1 MSERRLEN
9 RFLCAE
15 LVTVNWVD
23 AEAELESG
31 SDESSGNAP
40 DLTSVTPRHTSKNA
54 PRIAEGV
61 LEDIS
66 ALGACVQVEDRIP
79 LGAAISIL
87 AHHGGVDSGGARF
100 SGYVSYC
107 EYRDFG
113 YFVGIRLSDETPWST
128 RAFEPE
134 HLTNLAAM
142 SRRGSGRP
150 KKRTPLALSPAVQ

>member
-1 MSERRLEN
+1 MSERRLDD

-15 LVTVNWVD
+15 LVTVDWFA
-23 AEAELESG
+23 AEADSESA
-31 SDESSGNAP
+31 SGAGKAP
-40 DLTSVTPRHTSKNA
+40 DDHRTVEA
-54 PRIAEGV
+54 V

-79 LGAAISIL
+79 LGAAISIS
-87 AHHGGVDSGGARF
+87 AHPGPARF

-113 YFVGIRLSDETPWST
+113 YFVGIRLSDENPWSAG
-128 RAFEPE
+128 AFAPE

-142 SRRGSGRP
+142 SRRGGARIRRRS
-150 KKRTPLALSPAVQ
+150 PLVLAPTVH

>member
-15 LVTVNWVD
+15 LVTVDWVA
-23 AEAELESG
+23 AEAESESG
-31 SDESSGNAP
+31 SGGSDSPGGASGN
-40 DLTSVTPRHTSKNA
+40 DA
-54 PRIAEGV
+54 PRIVEAV

-79 LGAAISIL
+79 LGAAISIS
-87 AHHGGVDSGGARF
+87 AHQTGGDSGDRARF

-128 RAFEPE
+128 GAFEPE

-142 SRRGSGRP
+142 SRRGGGRS
-150 KKRTPLALSPAVQ
+150 KKRPALVLSSTVQ

>member
-15 LVTVNWVD
+15 LVTVDWV
-23 AEAELESG
+23 ESG
-31 SDESSGNAP
+31 SEQAADASG
-40 DLTSVTPRHTSKNA
+40 TGA
-54 PRIAEGV
+54 PRIVEAV

-79 LGAAISIL
+79 LGAAISIS
-87 AHHGGVDSGGARF
+87 AHHGGSESGRANSGARF

-113 YFVGIRLSDETPWST
+113 YFVGIRFSDETPWST

-142 SRRGSGRP
+142 SRRGARP
-150 KKRTPLALSPAVQ
+150 KRRSPLVLSPTVQ

>member
-15 LVTVNWVD
+15 LVTVDWVA
-23 AEAELESG
+23 AEAESESG
-31 SDESSGNAP
+31 NGGSSGKA
-40 DLTSVTPRHTSKNA
+40 SAA
-54 PRIAEGV
+54 PRIVEAV

-79 LGAAISIL
+79 LGAAISIS
-87 AHHGGVDSGGARF
+87 AHQTGGDSGDRARF

-128 RAFEPE
+128 GAFEPE

-142 SRRGSGRP
+142 SRRGGGRS
-150 KKRTPLALSPAVQ
+150 KKRSPLVLSSTVQ

>member
-1 MSERRLEN
+1 M
-9 RFLCAE
+9 
-15 LVTVNWVD
+15 
-23 AEAELESG
+23 EA
-31 SDESSGNAP
+31 
-40 DLTSVTPRHTSKNA
+40 
-54 PRIAEGV
+54 I

-79 LGAAISIL
+79 LGSAISIS
-87 AHHGGVDSGGARF
+87 AHQGGGDSGGCARF

-142 SRRGSGRP
+142 SRRAAGRP
-150 KKRTPLALSPAVQ
+150 KKRSPLVLSPTVQ

>member
-1 MSERRLEN
+1 MSERRLED

-15 LVTVNWVD
+15 LVTVDWVA
-23 AEAELESG
+23 AEAESEKAS
-31 SDESSGNAP
+31 N
-40 DLTSVTPRHTSKNA
+40 TPRIVEA
-54 PRIAEGV
+54 V

-79 LGAAISIL
+79 LGAAISIS
-87 AHHGGVDSGGARF
+87 AHHGGGDSGGARF

-113 YFVGIRLSDETPWST
+113 YFVGIRLSEETPWST

-142 SRRGSGRP
+142 SRRRRP
-150 KKRTPLALSPAVQ
+150 GARSPLALSSTVH

>member
-15 LVTVNWVD
+15 LVTVDWVAAG
-23 AEAELESG
+23 AEPEGEV
-31 SDESSGNAP
+31 SD
-40 DLTSVTPRHTSKNA
+40 A
-54 PRIAEGV
+54 PRIVEAV

-79 LGAAISIL
+79 LGAAISIS
-87 AHHGGVDSGGARF
+87 AHHGGDSGSARF

-128 RAFEPE
+128 GAFEPE
-134 HLTNLAAM
+134 HLTSLAAM
-142 SRRGSGRP
+142 SRRGSARA
-150 KKRTPLALSPAVQ
+150 KKRSPLVLSPSIQ

>member
-1 MSERRLEN
+1 
-9 RFLCAE
+9 
-15 LVTVNWVD
+15 V
-23 AEAELESG
+23 EA
-31 SDESSGNAP
+31 
-40 DLTSVTPRHTSKNA
+40 
-54 PRIAEGV
+54 V

-79 LGAAISIL
+79 LGAAISIS
-87 AHHGGVDSGGARF
+87 AHHGGGDSGGAARF

-113 YFVGIRLSDETPWST
+113 YFVGIRFSDETPWST

-142 SRRGSGRP
+142 LRPGGGRAR
-150 KKRTPLALSPAVQ
+150 KRSPLVLSPTVQ

>member
-15 LVTVNWVD
+15 LVTVDWVVA
-23 AEAELESG
+23 AEAESESG
-31 SDESSGNAP
+31 SGG
-40 DLTSVTPRHTSKNA
+40 SVGMAADARRRVEA
-54 PRIAEGV
+54 V

-79 LGAAISIL
+79 LGAVIPIS
-87 AHHGGVDSGGARF
+87 AHHGGADARF

-113 YFVGIRLSDETPWST
+113 YFVGIRLSDETPWSAG
-128 RAFEPE
+128 AFEPE

-142 SRRGSGRP
+142 ARRGGGRP
-150 KKRTPLALSPAVQ
+150 KKRSPIVLSPTVQ

>member
-15 LVTVNWVD
+15 LVTVEWIA
-23 AEAELESG
+23 AETEPESESG
-31 SDESSGNAP
+31 VLSGQGPAR
-40 DLTSVTPRHTSKNA
+40 TVEA
-54 PRIAEGV
+54 V

-79 LGAAISIL
+79 LGAAISIS
-87 AHHGGVDSGGARF
+87 AHHGGSGSRSAGKARF

-128 RAFEPE
+128 GAFEPE
-134 HLTNLAAM
+134 HLTNLAEM
-142 SRRGSGRP
+142 SRRVGARAR
-150 KKRTPLALSPAVQ
+150 KRVPFVMSPLM

>member
-15 LVTVNWVD
+15 LVTVKWVA
-23 AEAELESG
+23 AEAETEYGSG
-31 SDESSGNAP
+31 GSLGAAGGAP
-40 DLTSVTPRHTSKNA
+40 DRHRTVEA
-54 PRIAEGV
+54 V

-79 LGAAISIL
+79 LGAAISIS
-87 AHHGGVDSGGARF
+87 AHHGPGASGGEARF

-113 YFVGIRLSDETPWST
+113 YFVGVRLSDETPWST
-128 RAFEPE
+128 GAFEPE

-142 SRRGSGRP
+142 SRRGGARP
-150 KKRTPLALSPAVQ
+150 KKRTPLVMSPTVQ

>member
-1 MSERRLEN
+1 MSERRLED

-15 LVTVNWVD
+15 LVTVDWVA
-23 AEAELESG
+23 AEAESEG
-31 SDESSGNAP
+31 KVSD
-40 DLTSVTPRHTSKNA
+40 A
-54 PRIAEGV
+54 PRIVEAV

-79 LGAAISIL
+79 LGAAISIS
-87 AHHGGVDSGGARF
+87 AHHGGGDSAGARF

-128 RAFEPE
+128 VAFEPE

-142 SRRGSGRP
+142 SRRGAGRP
-150 KKRTPLALSPAVQ
+150 KKQTRFVLSPTVQ

>member
-15 LVTVNWVD
+15 LVTVDWVA
-23 AEAELESG
+23 AEAEFESG
-31 SDESSGNAP
+31 KGSD
-40 DLTSVTPRHTSKNA
+40 A
-54 PRIAEGV
+54 PRIVEAV

-79 LGAAISIL
+79 LGAAISIS
-87 AHHGGVDSGGARF
+87 AHHGGDSVGARF

-128 RAFEPE
+128 GAFEPE

-150 KKRTPLALSPAVQ
+150 KKRSSVVLSSTVQ

>member
-1 MSERRLEN
+1 MSERRLDD

-15 LVTVNWVD
+15 LVTVDWVA
-23 AEAELESG
+23 AEAEPAG
-31 SDESSGNAP
+31 KASD
-40 DLTSVTPRHTSKNA
+40 A
-54 PRIAEGV
+54 PRSVEAV

-79 LGAAISIL
+79 LGAAISIS
-87 AHHGGVDSGGARF
+87 AHPGGGDSGGGARF

-128 RAFEPE
+128 GAFEPE

-142 SRRGSGRP
+142 SRRGVGRAG
-150 KKRTPLALSPAVQ
+150 KRSPPVLSPTVH

>member
-1 MSERRLEN
+1 MTERRLEN

-15 LVTVNWVD
+15 LVTVDWV
-23 AEAELESG
+23 APETEPESESG
-31 SDESSGNAP
+31 ILAGE
-40 DLTSVTPRHTSKNA
+40 TPGPARTVEA
-54 PRIAEGV
+54 V

-79 LGAAISIL
+79 LGAAISIS
-87 AHHGGVDSGGARF
+87 ARHGGGGSRHADTARF

-128 RAFEPE
+128 GAFEPE

-142 SRRGSGRP
+142 SRRSGARSRKRP
-150 KKRTPLALSPAVQ
+150 PLALSPTVQ

>member
-1 MSERRLEN
+1 MSERRFEN

-15 LVTVNWVD
+15 LVTVDWVA
-23 AEAELESG
+23 AEAAGHGEG
-31 SDESSGNAP
+31 
-40 DLTSVTPRHTSKNA
+40 A
-54 PRIAEGV
+54 PRIVEAV

-79 LGAAISIL
+79 LGAAISIS
-87 AHHGGVDSGGARF
+87 AHHERGDGKPGGGARF

-113 YFVGIRLSDETPWST
+113 YFVGIRFSDETPWST
-128 RAFEPE
+128 GAFEPE

-142 SRRGSGRP
+142 LRPSGQPKRRSP
-150 KKRTPLALSPAVQ
+150 VMLTPTVQ

>member
-1 MSERRLEN
+1 MSERRLED

-15 LVTVNWVD
+15 LVTVDWVAAD
-23 AEAELESG
+23 SESEFG
-31 SDESSGNAP
+31 SGGPAGKALD
-40 DLTSVTPRHTSKNA
+40 A
-54 PRIAEGV
+54 PRSVEAV

-79 LGAAISIL
+79 LGAAISIS
-87 AHHGGVDSGGARF
+87 AHRAGGNSEPDNAGHSGGARF

-128 RAFEPE
+128 GAFEPE

-142 SRRGSGRP
+142 SRRGGGRP
-150 KKRTPLALSPAVQ
+150 KRRSPLVLSPAVH

>member
-1 MSERRLEN
+1 MSERRLDD

-15 LVTVNWVD
+15 LVTVDWIAAEV
-23 AEAELESG
+23 EAEPAG
-31 SDESSGNAP
+31 KASD
-40 DLTSVTPRHTSKNA
+40 A
-54 PRIAEGV
+54 PRSVEAV

-79 LGAAISIL
+79 LGAAISIS
-87 AHHGGVDSGGARF
+87 AHPARGDSSGGARF

-107 EYRDFG
+107 EYREFG

-128 RAFEPE
+128 GAFEPE

-142 SRRGSGRP
+142 SRRSSGRP
-150 KKRTPLALSPAVQ
+150 KNRSPLALSPTVH

>member
-1 MSERRLEN
+1 MSERRLES

-15 LVTVNWVD
+15 LVTVDWVP
-23 AEAELESG
+23 AEAEAEGEVS
-31 SDESSGNAP
+31 E
-40 DLTSVTPRHTSKNA
+40 V
-54 PRIAEGV
+54 PRIVEAV

-79 LGAAISIL
+79 LGAAISIS
-87 AHHGGVDSGGARF
+87 AHHGGGDSGSARF

-128 RAFEPE
+128 GAFEPE

-142 SRRGSGRP
+142 SRRASGKP
-150 KKRTPLALSPAVQ
+150 KKRSPLVLSPIVQ

>member
-15 LVTVNWVD
+15 LVTVDWIE
-23 AEAELESG
+23 AEAG
-31 SDESSGNAP
+31 FG
-40 DLTSVTPRHTSKNA
+40 VA
-54 PRIAEGV
+54 PRAAPRVVPSDAAPSEAARRTVEAV

-79 LGAAISIL
+79 LGAAISIS
-87 AHHGGVDSGGARF
+87 AHHGGEDARSARF

-113 YFVGIRLSDETPWST
+113 YFVGIRLSDETPWSA
-128 RAFEPE
+128 REFKPE

-142 SRRGSGRP
+142 LRP
-150 KKRTPLALSPAVQ
+150 VGARSKKRAPLVLAPTVH

>member
-15 LVTVNWVD
+15 LVTVDWVA
-23 AEAELESG
+23 AEAECESG
-31 SDESSGNAP
+31 SGSLAEGLAGAP
-40 DLTSVTPRHTSKNA
+40 SDA
-54 PRIAEGV
+54 PRIVEAV

-79 LGAAISIL
+79 LGAAISIS
-87 AHHGGVDSGGARF
+87 AHHGGENSSGARF

-128 RAFEPE
+128 GAFEPE

-142 SRRGSGRP
+142 SRRGGGRT
-150 KKRTPLALSPAVQ
+150 KKRTPLVLSPTG